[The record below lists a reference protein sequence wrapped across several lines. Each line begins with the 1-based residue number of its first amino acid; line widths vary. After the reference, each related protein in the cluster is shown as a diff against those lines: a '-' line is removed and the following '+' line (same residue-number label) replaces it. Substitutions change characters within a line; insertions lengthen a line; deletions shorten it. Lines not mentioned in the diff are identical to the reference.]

1 MCSNISGCI
10 RYIDVEFMIT
20 FFHNYN
26 CSTCTTKEYQ
36 YIYTMNR
43 SGGKIFMG
51 KGVWFKPPPTQT
63 LNSHD
68 KITKIGLRQTKLS
81 LGPFWKNWP
90 GSGHVYTTV
99 QTHLIIHYKFMV
111 ADHVICTDRLES
123 ACETNTSTIS
133 IKQSLNKCAYTQ
145 YLVNF
150 VENKYHFTWAFECYI
165 WGEVKKFQ
173 CGRSWWL

>member
-36 YIYTMNR
+36 YIYPMNR
-43 SGGKIFMG
+43 SGGRRGGFSWG
-51 KGVWFKPPPTQT
+51 RGYGLNPTPPTQT

-150 VENKYHFTWAFECYI
+150 VENKYHFT
-165 WGEVKKFQ
+165 
-173 CGRSWWL
+173 